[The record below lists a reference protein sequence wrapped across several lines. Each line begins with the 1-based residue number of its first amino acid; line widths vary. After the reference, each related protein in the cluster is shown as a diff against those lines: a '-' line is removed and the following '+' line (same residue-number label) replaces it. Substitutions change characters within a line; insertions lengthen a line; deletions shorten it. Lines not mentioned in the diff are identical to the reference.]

1 MPRQR
6 CGSFSEM
13 SGVVAVLRV
22 VVAGRGCAAL
32 LLFGG
37 YYCGGFQPVQ
47 QEVSR
52 WLAEMGLLDNW

>member
-1 MPRQR
+1 MPRQQ

-13 SGVVAVLRV
+13 SVVGAVLRV
-22 VVAGRGCAAL
+22 AVRRDCAA

-47 QEVSR
+47 QEV
-52 WLAEMGLLDNW
+52 GG